1 MLMVEKTCYSPEAG
15 GIVSLSYPPKP
26 PKDVDDVRQRVGN
39 DALVSELEQHTKPP
53 PAQPQREPRIRF
65 YRPSELRDYDG
76 SGDSLVG
83 EHHIPR
89 GEVVVVAGE
98 PGVGKSLAATALAVA
113 GATGGSWFGMPVH
126 TRVSEQ

>member
-76 SGDSLVG
+76 SGDSPDRLDAMAYALSSLMV
-83 EHHIPR
+83 
-89 GEVVVVAGE
+89 E
-98 PGVGKSLAATALAVA
+98 PARPQ
-113 GATGGSWFGMPVH
+113 PVFA
-126 TRVSEQ
+126 